1 MPKSTGADSQL
12 VLSDIHHRI
21 TGVSA
26 SIRSVLPAL
35 AKHYP
40 LLFLA
45 RQGEGDVRAISL
57 RQGLKILRQPVS
69 GRPFR
74 IWHVRRNNEM
84 LWGLI
89 LRDWLRCP
97 VKLVFT
103 SAAIRRHSWYPRQLI
118 QRMDAVIATSTK
130 ASQLVPHVKAVVPH
144 GVDVDVFSRGER
156 DRLKSPW
163 QKYSVRIG
171 LVGRLR
177 PEKGTDLFVDA
188 LCRVLSSHPN
198 ACGILAGR
206 ATSRY
211 QAFLKEQQRKLEKAG
226 VLDRVFFADE
236 IDRADMPDFY
246 SDLDI
251 VCAPARYEGFG
262 LVPLEAMVSGT
273 AVLASRTG
281 AYEDI
286 VDDGVTGRLVP
297 VGDGEQL
304 TRALNELLQQPDQV
318 TEMKARGCER
328 VRAHFSLDAEIAG
341 MRAVYESLWKEHS

>member
-1 MPKSTGADSQL
+1 MPKSIEADSQL
-12 VLSDIHHRI
+12 VLSDLHHRI

-45 RQGEGDVRAISL
+45 QQGEGDVPAVSVN
-57 RQGLKILRQPVS
+57 QGLRVMRQPVL
-69 GRPFR
+69 GRSFR

-89 LRDWLRCP
+89 FRDLLRCP
-97 VKLVFT
+97 VRLVFT

-118 QRMDAVIATSTK
+118 QRMDAVIATSTR

-156 DRLKSPW
+156 NRLKSPW

-188 LCRVLSSHPN
+188 LCKVLNIHPN
-198 ACGILAGR
+198 ACGIIAGR
-206 ATSRY
+206 ATSTY
-211 QAFLKEQQRKLEKAG
+211 QAFLKEQRRKLDKAG

-236 IDRADMPDFY
+236 IDRVNMPDFY

-273 AVLASRTG
+273 VVLASRTG

-286 VDDGVTGRLVP
+286 VEDGVTGRLVP
-297 VGDGEQL
+297 VGDGAQF
-304 TRALNELLQQPDQV
+304 TRILRELLQQPDQV
-318 TEMKARGCER
+318 AEMKARGCER
-328 VRAHFSLDAEIAG
+328 VRALFSLDAEIAG
-341 MRAVYESLWKEHS
+341 MREVYEALWEEHS